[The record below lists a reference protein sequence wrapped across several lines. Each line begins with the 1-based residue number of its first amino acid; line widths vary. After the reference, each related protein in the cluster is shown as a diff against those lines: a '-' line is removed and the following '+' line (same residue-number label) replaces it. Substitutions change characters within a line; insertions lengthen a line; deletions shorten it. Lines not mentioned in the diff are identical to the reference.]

1 MSNGYLEFEKPII
14 DLQQRLEF
22 IKNDKTL
29 SAEELKKQQSIL
41 EEELKQTQKAIYSN
55 LSPWQKVQIAR
66 HPKRPYF
73 LDYINRIGTGFFE
86 LNGDR
91 LFRNDLSII
100 GGFVSIDDIKV
111 MAIGQMKGRTLKE
124 NLSRNFGCPMPEGY
138 RKALRLMKLAEKFRL
153 PIITFIDT
161 AGAYPGIGSEER
173 HVGAAIA
180 NNLMEMFGLTVP
192 IISVVIG
199 EGGSGGALG
208 IGVADKVLMM
218 EHAYYSVIS
227 PEGCAAIL
235 WKDKKYAPQAASYLK
250 LTAQELLQF
259 NIIDQIIPEPPGGAH
274 WDWDAAAKMLKDHLL
289 SSLTALLDVNPQ
301 QLLENR
307 YVRYRTIGQWV
318 EKNRE

>member
-307 YVRYRTIGQWV
+307 YLRYRTIGQWV